1 MAAASNSVHETFL
14 TGRCV
19 GGIEEVLS
27 QGQQDTITTIHSVD
41 SALLSPPQTSDDGPE
56 PFQSHVEDI
65 VHGLTKLFPYPFL
78 CLGDRHSNSPLR
90 LPVPIC
96 GSQDS
101 HRLKRPDTT
110 PSSVLQHL
118 SPPLSKY
125 CHPCPSP
132 LAIDSFRV
140 EESPNPLKKVVS
152 GPFAIKWSEA
162 DYIELLN
169 LSHQLRLLSQ
179 QWGEI
184 TRP

>member
-1 MAAASNSVHETFL
+1 MAAANNSVHETFL

-101 HRLKRPDTT
+101 RRLKRPDTT
-110 PSSVLQHL
+110 LLQFYNI
-118 SPPLSKY
+118 SPRR
-125 CHPCPSP
+125 CPSIATP
-132 LAIDSFRV
+132 AR
-140 EESPNPLKKVVS
+140 
-152 GPFAIKWSEA
+152 
-162 DYIELLN
+162 
-169 LSHQLRLLSQ
+169 RLSQ
-179 QWGEI
+179 LTVSE
-184 TRP
+184 